1 MYNIIVVKVKRKEEM
16 KKNEK
21 NILSISL
28 DFIAKLWYNIIVKI
42 KRKVKGNENDEKW
55 KCKSC

>member
-1 MYNIIVVKVKRKEEM
+1 MVKKDLWKQKVG
-16 KKNEK
+16 K

>member
-1 MYNIIVVKVKRKEEM
+1 MVKKDLWKQ
-16 KKNEK
+16 NEK